1 MPSHPKSFGYLLSK
15 TRFRLILSD
24 TLTFY
29 YGKILISNSNV
40 SFCSFI
46 FKTAQNATINFLST
60 YCRYLVTVLLN
71 LKFLVSEKQNKI
83 IFHRYACLLQH
94 RCCCDLRREVKDRK
108 MITTKKFVPIFNLYK
123 VVCSWAQPT
132 DWRSIFWLSGLRIN
146 TCSACLWGSIYPLS

>member
-1 MPSHPKSFGYLLSK
+1 M
-15 TRFRLILSD
+15 
-24 TLTFY
+24 
-29 YGKILISNSNV
+29 
-40 SFCSFI
+40 
-46 FKTAQNATINFLST
+46 FLSAVLFQKL
-60 YCRYLVTVLLN
+60 YIQNSPKCNHQFSFHLLQVVTVLLN

-132 DWRSIFWLSGLRIN
+132 DWRSIFWLSGLKIN
-146 TCSACLWGSIYPLS
+146 TLAVPVCGGPSILCLKSMHGWQ

>member
-1 MPSHPKSFGYLLSK
+1 M
-15 TRFRLILSD
+15 
-24 TLTFY
+24 
-29 YGKILISNSNV
+29 
-40 SFCSFI
+40 
-46 FKTAQNATINFLST
+46 FLSA
-60 YCRYLVTVLLN
+60 VL
-71 LKFLVSEKQNKI
+71 FSKQPKMQPSIFFPLIVGSDCSPEFKISGLRKKTKI

-132 DWRSIFWLSGLRIN
+132 DWRSIFWLSGLKIN